1 MRSLQETH
9 ICLLGP
15 LWRPSLFSSQNLIS
29 CFVAI
34 QSLRSSACPHALCF
48 GQQHEAG
55 AGIFYGEITFFN
67 TKSYMSEDKLDSNE
81 EDTKIYDGYY
91 KRNAQKRN

>member
-1 MRSLQETH
+1 M
-9 ICLLGP
+9 
-15 LWRPSLFSSQNLIS
+15 
-29 CFVAI
+29 AI

-81 EDTKIYDGYY
+81 EDTKIYDDTTNEML
-91 KRNAQKRN
+91 KNATSCRQESKFQYGGGGEGWTCI